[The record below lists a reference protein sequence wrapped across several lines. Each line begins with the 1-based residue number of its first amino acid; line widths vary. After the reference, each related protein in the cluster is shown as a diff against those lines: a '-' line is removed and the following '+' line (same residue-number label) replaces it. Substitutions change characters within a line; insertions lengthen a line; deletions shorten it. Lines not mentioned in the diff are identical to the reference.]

1 MFETHSFSHPMHQR
15 ENGIQ
20 NKCQFRN
27 TKLKKKKI
35 NENIKPNIAKE
46 TNNEYLLM

>member
-1 MFETHSFSHPMHQR
+1 MFGTHSFSHPMHQR

-27 TKLKKKKI
+27 TKLKKEKERI
-35 NENIKPNIAKE
+35 NENIKPNIAKR
-46 TNNEYLLM
+46 N